1 MLKFYLILAIVGT
14 LFPYGFFLPWLYAN
28 GLDFQRLFSDI
39 TVNDLSTFAWV
50 DVLIAAIAL
59 IGFILVDGKK
69 HQVTGRWLAIFTTLS
84 IGVSCGLP
92 LYLYFKEKQIT

>member
-39 TVNDLSTFAWV
+39 T
-50 DVLIAAIAL
+50 
-59 IGFILVDGKK
+59 
-69 HQVTGRWLAIFTTLS
+69 
-84 IGVSCGLP
+84 
-92 LYLYFKEKQIT
+92 